1 MVARTEAEEMTEC
14 EVLKQCGLS
23 VRDDHKVFRLGGVER
38 LIGVYE
44 ELISRQATEIDRL
57 RRLLETKDGF

>member
-1 MVARTEAEEMTEC
+1 MLER

-38 LIGVYE
+38 LIAVYE
-44 ELISRQATEIDRL
+44 ELIRRKEAEINRL
-57 RRLLETKDGF
+57 RRLLETRDGF